1 MSFFFFLIYCVFWL
15 CWGIVAVWAFLQLQW
30 VGTAPCCSV
39 WASQC
44 HSFSCCG
51 TWTLGHTG
59 FSSCGSQTLE
69 YGAQQLWH
77 TSLVAPRHVESSRT
91 RNRTHDSY
99 IGRQTVYHWATREAP
114 VLIICQFITH
124 GWILI
129 LSRVKLINV
138 FSLLPQKINYFCL
151 DIKCLK

>member
-1 MSFFFFLIYCVFWL
+1 MSFFLKIYCVFWL
-15 CWGIVAVWAFLQLQW
+15 CWASLLHGLFSSCSGWGLL
-30 VGTAPCCSV
+30 PSCSV
-39 WASQC
+39 CASYC
-44 HSFSCCG
+44 CSFSCCG

-59 FSSCGSQTLE
+59 FSSCGSQALE

-99 IGRQTVYHWATREAP
+99 IGRQIVYHWATREAP

-129 LSRVKLINV
+129 LSRVKLMNV
-138 FSLLPQKINYFCL
+138 FSLLPQKINYFFL